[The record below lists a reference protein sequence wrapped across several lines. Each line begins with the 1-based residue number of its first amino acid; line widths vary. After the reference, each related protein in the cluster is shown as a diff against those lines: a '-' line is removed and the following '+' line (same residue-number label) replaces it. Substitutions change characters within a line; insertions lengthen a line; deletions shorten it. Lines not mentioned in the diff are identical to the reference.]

1 MHLNEYLSIPY
12 RLEAQTIETPQGG
25 ARVRLCYPELDDC
38 AAEGIVLED
47 VLAELE
53 RRRMASIVA
62 MVERGV
68 SPPIPRPPLVDCD
81 PLWIANDIGA
91 APHIIAALKK
101 A

>member
-38 AAEGIVLED
+38 AAEGI
-47 VLAELE
+47 ELE

-62 MVERGV
+62 MVERGA